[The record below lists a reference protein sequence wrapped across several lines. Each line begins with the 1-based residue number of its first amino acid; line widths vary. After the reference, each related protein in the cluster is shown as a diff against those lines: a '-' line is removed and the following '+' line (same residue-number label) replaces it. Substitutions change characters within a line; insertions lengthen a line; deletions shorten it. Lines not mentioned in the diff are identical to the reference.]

1 MEIKRDRLVHLGYG
15 KYWRSDQILG
25 LVPIQ
30 EDRGPGRRTHV
41 FVATLNDPIVAS
53 RSEDSIRRD
62 MVETTEEAFRAS
74 EMRAALSDLAEDL
87 RDLSPVLR
95 RVLLHEG
102 NFDVRRWEERI
113 SALLGPAEAA
123 EEEGKSPDL
132 FQQDA

>member
-15 KYWRSDQILG
+15 KYWRSDQIIG

-41 FVATLNDPIVAS
+41 YVAALAEPLVAS
-53 RSEDSIRRD
+53 RTEDVIRRD
-62 MVETTEEAFRAS
+62 MVETTEEAFRAG
-74 EMRAALSDLAEDL
+74 EMRAALTDLLDDL

-102 NFDVRRWEERI
+102 HFDVRRWEERI
-113 SALLGPAEAA
+113 SALLGPAEPP
-123 EEEGKSPDL
+123 EEGGGPDL
-132 FQQDA
+132 FQQGA